1 MNGQS
6 VSLNKVK
13 HQGMLTLTV
22 MIATVMQVLDSTIAN
37 VALPHMQGNLGATQ
51 DQITWI
57 LTSYILS
64 SAIGMTLAGFLS
76 MRFGKRQ
83 LFLIS
88 IFGFTVS
95 SMLCGIADSL
105 NTLVLYRLFQ
115 GLFGASFVPLSQ
127 SILLDIY
134 PKEKHG
140 YALALWGMGI
150 MVGPIMGPV
159 VGGYLTDAYS
169 WRWVFFVNVPIGILA
184 FTGIYLLLDKIKSIE
199 KMPFDWKGFILIA
212 IFLSCLQIALDR
224 GEQLDWFD
232 SLEIRVEFSIS
243 ILSLGLFISHI
254 VKKENPYLRLD
265 LFMDRNFAICLI
277 LSFVVGAILQ
287 SPLALMP
294 DFLQDL
300 MNYPVLMAGLIT
312 APRGVGTMIS
322 MFLVGRLIGKIET
335 RFLVLIGLL
344 ILSYSLHQMTQF
356 NLLMGYGPII
366 RSGVIMG
373 FGLGFIFVP
382 LSALAFST
390 LMPAYRT
397 EGSGLYNLIRNIGGS
412 IGISLSTNFLV
423 RKTQMFHATLGEFIS
438 PYNKT
443 FLLSGVSNPS
453 QYKQQDFLVWN
464 NKVTQEATTLAYLN
478 TFKAIMFF
486 ALVSMFLL
494 LFVKKQN
501 SLSQETK
508 PNMRDLD

>member
-6 VSLNKVK
+6 VLLNKVK

-76 MRFGKRQ
+76 IRFGKRQ

-140 YALALWGMGI
+140 HALALWGMGV

-169 WRWVFFVNVPIGILA
+169 WRWVF
-184 FTGIYLLLDKIKSIE
+184 
-199 KMPFDWKGFILIA
+199 
-212 IFLSCLQIALDR
+212 
-224 GEQLDWFD
+224 
-232 SLEIRVEFSIS
+232 
-243 ILSLGLFISHI
+243 
-254 VKKENPYLRLD
+254 
-265 LFMDRNFAICLI
+265 
-277 LSFVVGAILQ
+277 
-287 SPLALMP
+287 
-294 DFLQDL
+294 
-300 MNYPVLMAGLIT
+300 
-312 APRGVGTMIS
+312 
-322 MFLVGRLIGKIET
+322 
-335 RFLVLIGLL
+335 
-344 ILSYSLHQMTQF
+344 
-356 NLLMGYGPII
+356 LLMF
-366 RSGVIMG
+366 R
-373 FGLGFIFVP
+373 LGF
-382 LSALAFST
+382 
-390 LMPAYRT
+390 
-397 EGSGLYNLIRNIGGS
+397 
-412 IGISLSTNFLV
+412 
-423 RKTQMFHATLGEFIS
+423 
-438 PYNKT
+438 
-443 FLLSGVSNPS
+443 
-453 QYKQQDFLVWN
+453 
-464 NKVTQEATTLAYLN
+464 
-478 TFKAIMFF
+478 
-486 ALVSMFLL
+486 
-494 LFVKKQN
+494 
-501 SLSQETK
+501 
-508 PNMRDLD
+508 